1 MDMGEIKISSGKNA
15 LRNVVSEA
23 VENIYFRREHIEKIV
38 DAVWG
43 ANYRKTDELNAE
55 IAGLTG
61 KVEAL
66 QQDNE
71 NLRRTLAEG
80 AESSATPFERY
91 LLDKLLHSAE
101 DYCAYCANAP
111 ADEVCLSENKDD
123 CRAGIRAFYERFVE
137 GK

>member
-1 MDMGEIKISSGKNA
+1 MKREKEVEALKLIIAENMAKYSKAGMPYEEALKMCALGILASGFGK
-15 LRNVVSEA
+15 V
-23 VENIYFRREHIEKIV
+23 
-38 DAVWG
+38 
-43 ANYRKTDELNAE
+43 DELNAE

-71 NLRRTLAEG
+71 NLRRTLEEG
-80 AESSATPFERY
+80 AESDETSFERY

-101 DYCAYCANAP
+101 DYCAYCVRGQSEEP
-111 ADEVCLSENKDD
+111 CLENGDD